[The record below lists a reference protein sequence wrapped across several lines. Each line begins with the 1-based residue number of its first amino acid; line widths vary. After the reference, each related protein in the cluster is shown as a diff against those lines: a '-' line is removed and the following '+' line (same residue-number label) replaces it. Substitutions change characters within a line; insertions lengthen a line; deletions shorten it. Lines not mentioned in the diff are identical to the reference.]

1 MLHRKLKLLPSSRGF
16 TLVEVLVV
24 LLLVGIVGTTAFTF
38 ITTSFNQYLALQQDG
53 MVFGDLAQSSQR
65 LAQVLRGLTDI
76 TAANANGMTIYAYF
90 YPNDAYVSL
99 IVYYKNAAGTALYAD
114 VTPMTAN
121 PPNGTPI
128 TANKKTY
135 TIIGSLFV
143 NPAVSTFVYQDS
155 AGTTLAL
162 PLSDLHT
169 IKEITVNLAVPVKS
183 PTSTGNDAMSLLVSL
198 RNRKTNL

>member
-1 MLHRKLKLLPSSRGF
+1 MSHLNRGF
-16 TLVEVLVV
+16 TLVEVLVTM
-24 LLLVGIVGTTAFTF
+24 LLVGIISTTAFTF
-38 ITTSFNQYLALQQDG
+38 FNTSFNQYLALQQDG

-65 LAQVLRGLTDI
+65 IAQVLRGLTNI
-76 TAANANGMTIYAYF
+76 TAASADGMTIYAYF
-90 YPNDAYVSL
+90 YPNDTYVSL
-99 IVYYKNAAGTALYAD
+99 INYYKNADGTALYAD

-128 TANKKTY
+128 AANKKTY
-135 TIIGSLFV
+135 TIIGSLYK
-143 NPAVSTFVYQDS
+143 NAAVSTFVYQDS

-162 PLSDLHT
+162 PIADLHT

-183 PTSTGNDAMSLLVSL
+183 PTASGNDAVSLLVSL